1 MSDRPTEGGDGS
13 GNERESGSTARRGAV
28 LGKLERPAAQLDV
41 DGRNELYEQGRGM
54 AGALIVLGI
63 SFVYTNE
70 AWWLAI
76 QLPAVELVAIVV
88 VGLALVI
95 PIVRSIG
102 FRSDDT
108 AEGPR
113 SGGTALHIRFGEL
126 LFQSLVI
133 AYVTLFLLG
142 VVTVE
147 QSIATVARIGLVFAV
162 PLAFGAALANE
173 LLSGEQEEL
182 SEAGFP
188 RNLGV
193 FALGAI
199 FFCAPI
205 APTEEVVDIAG
216 QVSWAKIGAILG
228 FSLVSTFLVL
238 HVLEFRGQRERLQNR
253 SRRMQ
258 VAQTCMVYL
267 VGTIVAVALLL
278 TVGEAGSGSL
288 SAWVRRS
295 VVLAFPSTI
304 GASAARVV
312 LS

>member
-1 MSDRPTEGGDGS
+1 MDRRS
-13 GNERESGSTARRGAV
+13 
-28 LGKLERPAAQLDV
+28 
-41 DGRNELYEQGRGM
+41 ELYEQGRGM

-63 SFVYTNE
+63 SFMYTNE

-76 QLPAVELVAIVV
+76 TLPAVELVALVV
-88 VGLALVI
+88 VGLGLVV
-95 PIVRSIG
+95 PIVGSVG
-102 FRSDDT
+102 FRSSEDD
-108 AEGPR
+108 EGESFSQTP
-113 SGGTALHIRFGEL
+113 LWIRFGEL

-142 VVTVE
+142 VVTLD
-147 QSIATVARIGLVFAV
+147 QSLFTIARLGLVFVV
-162 PLAFGAALANE
+162 PLAFGAALSNE
-173 LLSGEQEEL
+173 FLSGEQEEF

-188 RNLGV
+188 QSLGV

-205 APTEEVVDIAG
+205 APTEEVVTIALSI
-216 QVSWAKIGAILG
+216 SWAKVGAVLV
-228 FSLVSTFLVL
+228 FSLVSTYLIL
-238 HVLEFRGQRERLQNR
+238 HVLEFRGQTERLENR
-253 SRRMQ
+253 SRGMR

-267 VGTIVAVALLL
+267 VGTAVAVALLL
-278 TVGEAGSGSL
+278 TVGSAETARL
-288 SAWVRRS
+288 SDWVRRS